1 MALPSRSPRKS
12 LARQKGGAHFAPGRK
27 NGIFPC
33 RGTDV
38 AIPFPRKSLA
48 RQKGGAHFAQGRKNG
63 IFPALRQTKLS
74 RLPRKSLARQKGG
87 AHFAPGRKN
96 GKHSDGN
103 SLSSAAA
110 MMRQPIAFV
119 NPLDKE
125 DAA

>member
-1 MALPSRSPRKS
+1 MALPSRS
-12 LARQKGGAHFAPGRK
+12 
-27 NGIFPC
+27 
-33 RGTDV
+33 
-38 AIPFPRKSLA
+38 PRKSLA

-63 IFPALRQTKLS
+63 IFPCRGTDVAIPF
-74 RLPRKSLARQKGG
+74 PRKSLARQKGG